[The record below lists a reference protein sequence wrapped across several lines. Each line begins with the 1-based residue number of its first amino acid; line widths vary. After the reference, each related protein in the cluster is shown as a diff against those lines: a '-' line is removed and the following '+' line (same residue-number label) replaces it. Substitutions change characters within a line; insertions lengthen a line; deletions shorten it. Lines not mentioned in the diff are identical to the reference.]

1 MTYEEALAA
10 TVSAAEAKAE
20 IELHDSADSTWEA
33 FVAEYGDFEEYS
45 GEDVLDFLGY

>member
-20 IELHDSADSTWEA
+20 IEKHDSLDATWEL
-33 FVAEYGDFEEYS
+33 FVKEYGDYTEYS